1 MYITK
6 KIGYVIREIPYESLF
21 QKVLRVSYQSKLW
34 KIWRAV
40 ITPGT
45 CYYCASMN
53 GRILSADDLRIFE
66 IPVHQNCKCYVEI
79 LTAIAAGTATD
90 AGASGVDML

>member
-1 MYITK
+1 
-6 KIGYVIREIPYESLF
+6 
-21 QKVLRVSYQSKLW
+21 
-34 KIWRAV
+34 
-40 ITPGT
+40 
-45 CYYCASMN
+45 MN

-90 AGASGVDML
+90 AGASGVDMYVTLHGKLPDYYISSESAKALGWKKLLGNLAEVLPGK